1 MHTRKNYGIRYH
13 LQVYMDLLRNYEI
26 DYVNAVKLGTK
37 KYYIGIKRFFY
48 NISLWRFHFN
58 LILQSSLLRYWLLVF
73 FVQYSY
79 FCN

>member
-48 NISLWRFHFN
+48 NISL
-58 LILQSSLLRYWLLVF
+58 
-73 FVQYSY
+73 
-79 FCN
+79 